1 MLMAVPPERW
11 RKMVR
16 RQAACVA
23 PAFDLSCQLV
33 YDAYGL
39 VVDYPGIAVRVGRPD
54 HDLPFERRSPAELTC
69 RSVCPSRGTRP
80 TFGFVVRLCT
90 RMGWQS

>member
-16 RQAACVA
+16 RQAGCVA
-23 PAFDLSCQLV
+23 PAFDFSCQLV

-39 VVDYPGIAVRVGRPD
+39 VVDYFGIAVRVG
-54 HDLPFERRSPAELTC
+54 
-69 RSVCPSRGTRP
+69 
-80 TFGFVVRLCT
+80 
-90 RMGWQS
+90 

>member
-39 VVDYPGIAVRVGRPD
+39 VVDYPGIAVRVG
-54 HDLPFERRSPAELTC
+54 
-69 RSVCPSRGTRP
+69 
-80 TFGFVVRLCT
+80 
-90 RMGWQS
+90 

>member
-1 MLMAVPPERW
+1 VARYPRCSSSKHNRAPSAERALLEMLMGVPPERW

-33 YDAYGL
+33 YDAYRL
-39 VVDYPGIAVRVGRPD
+39 VVDYPGSAVRVG
-54 HDLPFERRSPAELTC
+54 
-69 RSVCPSRGTRP
+69 
-80 TFGFVVRLCT
+80 
-90 RMGWQS
+90 